1 MRVCACASCA
11 TKTLA
16 ARRRKE
22 NRQRWGADFILVPFD
37 IPRPELVFQTPGTL
51 LFSHVYIF
59 FGSGCGHELRVR
71 KLRSEELRSE
81 MGKRKLPDAAHSA
94 TEGIYY
100 PARPQRHLCGGCG
113 WVYLKISDSATFSEH
128 ARRKKGVWRCA
139 NGGGKVQPWARE
151 SRAEARRLGWRYLGL
166 IWR

>member
-1 MRVCACASCA
+1 MIARVCVCKLHNS
-11 TKTLA
+11 A
-16 ARRRKE
+16 ARRSEE

-37 IPRPELVFQTPGTL
+37 IPWPELVFQTPGTL

-94 TEGIYY
+94 PEPT
-100 PARPQRHLCGGCG
+100 C
-113 WVYLKISDSATFSEH
+113 
-128 ARRKKGVWRCA
+128 
-139 NGGGKVQPWARE
+139 
-151 SRAEARRLGWRYLGL
+151 
-166 IWR
+166 